1 MIFLLAP
8 TSTETRIGQ
17 VARLGSGYLYYVSLK
32 GVTGAATLDINAVAD
47 RVAVIRRH
55 TTTMPIGV
63 GFGISDA
70 ASAKAVAQHAD
81 AVVIGSALIKRMEE
95 SVARGGDPLAD
106 LQAFMSGI
114 RQALDSESILGHPA

>member
-1 MIFLLAP
+1 MD
-8 TSTETRIGQ
+8 Q

-32 GVTGAATLDINAVAD
+32 GVTGAATLDTQAVAD

-55 TTTMPIGV
+55 TTMPIGV

-81 AVVIGSALIKRMEE
+81 AVVIGSALIKTMEA
-95 SVARGGDPLAD
+95 SVARNGNPVAD
-106 LQAFMSGI
+106 LRVFMTDI
-114 RQALDSESILGHPA
+114 RSALDEDSKLGQAA

>member
-1 MIFLLAP
+1 MDFTIVTP
-8 TSTETRIGQ
+8 SYGQ
-17 VARLGSGYLYYVSLK
+17 LEHLECCIAS
-32 GVTGAATLDINAVAD
+32 VAD
-47 RVAVIRRH
+47 QQGISIEH
-55 TTTMPIGV
+55 TTMPIGV

>member
-1 MIFLLAP
+1 M
-8 TSTETRIGQ
+8 GQ